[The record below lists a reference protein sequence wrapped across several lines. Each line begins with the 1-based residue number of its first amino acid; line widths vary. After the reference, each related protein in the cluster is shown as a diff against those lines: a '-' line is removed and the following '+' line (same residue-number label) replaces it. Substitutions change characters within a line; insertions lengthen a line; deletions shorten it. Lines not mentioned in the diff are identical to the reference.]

1 MMMKNC
7 DALVEMNHKPNQPYI
22 SDHRHGFLII
32 GGSGPAHKEN
42 KKRMKKLVKMSRNN
56 DYITENL
63 LDYSYHQNYYKRIII
78 YFSRKTNTT
87 ILQQTNFIGKL
98 EEDDGTTMFSIA
110 EKQQKL
116 FQTFLQVY

>member
-1 MMMKNC
+1 
-7 DALVEMNHKPNQPYI
+7 
-22 SDHRHGFLII
+22 
-32 GGSGPAHKEN
+32 
-42 KKRMKKLVKMSRNN
+42 MKKLVKMSRNN

-63 LDYSYHQNYYKRIII
+63 LDYSYHQNYYKRMII

-116 FQTFLQVY
+116 FQTFL

>member
-1 MMMKNC
+1 
-7 DALVEMNHKPNQPYI
+7 
-22 SDHRHGFLII
+22 
-32 GGSGPAHKEN
+32 
-42 KKRMKKLVKMSRNN
+42 MSRNN

-78 YFSRKTNTT
+78 HFSRKTNTT

-116 FQTFLQVY
+116 FQTFL